1 VLTCSFACTTLRFR
15 RRACQLGDVLDPDQH
30 PQVRERAKNVD
41 IVSLVVDILT
51 GGSLVLDIL
60 SGGNLEVDILTG
72 GFLKVDIGILEQLKY
87 VYSEAEQRSVSH
99 CVKLAPRGEGC
110 RLYSK
115 FLTELLNK
123 TVSLS

>member
-1 VLTCSFACTTLRFR
+1 LA
-15 RRACQLGDVLDPDQH
+15 
-30 PQVRERAKNVD
+30 VD
-41 IVSLVVDILT
+41 IFT

-99 CVKLAPRGEGC
+99 CVKLAPS
-110 RLYSK
+110 RLYGK

-123 TVSLS
+123 LVFLS